1 MDERYLIISSDCH
14 AGLPCEE
21 YRPYLDPAHLDAFDD
36 FLAERAANRN
46 QALALNYDYIH
57 EWESTN
63 EEGLR
68 GAFDSEQRDKELDA
82 DGVSGEVIFP
92 DSDAITGMESP
103 PFGAGL
109 SAGAIADPELAFA
122 GARAHNRFLAD
133 LVAQSPARRAG
144 VALVPVSHDVERGV
158 REAEWAAEHG
168 LRGVMIPTM
177 WHDRLPYNDPTYDR
191 FWAACAAN
199 HLPVH
204 THSGEAPRDEY
215 GDNIGIYLAEVYWW
229 AVAPDVAPAL
239 LRRVRAVPR
248 PVVRRHGGG
257 RVLGAGPEVEVGRLP
272 RWRPH
277 HEEDGRRS
285 WRASSRSRRP
295 STSGPTSSSARRR
308 CRPRRSGVATSSAAT
323 SAMWGTDY
331 PHPEGT
337 WPHTAER
344 LRRDFASVPVDD
356 CQKLFGAT
364 AARVYGFDVDALRA
378 IADRIGPT
386 PEDLGQDPT
395 RRSDPAEIAS
405 RAVVEGGAG
414 RSRGGA
420 AAMTVACSLGRRPLR
435 RDLGGRP
442 CGWPTCSTTGRTSS
456 RGTSTSSTRGRRRT

>member
-1 MDERYLIISSDCH
+1 VDERYLVISSDCH
-14 AGLPCEE
+14 AGLPCED
-21 YRPYLDPAHLDAFDD
+21 YRAYLDPAHLGAFDD
-36 FLAERAANRN
+36 FVAEREANRD

-63 EEGLR
+63 EQGLR

-92 DSDAITGMESP
+92 DSDAVTGMESP

-133 LVAQSPARRAG
+133 LVAESPARRAG
-144 VALVPVSHDVERGV
+144 IALVPVSHDVERGV
-158 REAEWAAEHG
+158 REAEWAAAHG

-177 WHDRLPYNDPTYDR
+177 WHDRRPYNDPAYDD

-199 HLPVH
+199 RLPVH

-229 AVAPDVAPAL
+229 AVRPMWHLLFSGVFERFPSLSYVVTEAGAFWAQDLKWKWDVYLGGGHTTRKMAAL
-239 LRRVRAVPR
+239 MEGKLSKPPSEYFGTNLFIGASTMSAEEIR
-248 PVVRRHGGG
+248 RRHVIGCD
-257 RVLGAGPEVEVGRLP
+257 V
-272 RWRPH
+272 
-277 HEEDGRRS
+277 
-285 WRASSRSRRP
+285 
-295 STSGPTSSSARRR
+295 
-308 CRPRRSGVATSSAAT
+308 
-323 SAMWGTDY
+323 AMWGTDY

-344 LRRDFASVPVDD
+344 LRRDFARVPVDD
-356 CQKLFGAT
+356 CRKLFGAT

-386 PEDLGQDPT
+386 PADLGQDPEL
-395 RRSDPAEIAS
+395 RSDPAE
-405 RAVVEGGAG
+405 V
-414 RSRGGA
+414 A
-420 AAMTVACSLGRRPLR
+420 AAQWWKAELAEPAR
-435 RDLGGRP
+435 
-442 CGWPTCSTTGRTSS
+442 
-456 RGTSTSSTRGRRRT
+456 